1 MATFRLQDL
10 ARELGARLLGDPELE
25 ITGPA
30 PLDRACAS
38 ELGFL
43 ANPLYRTQVGLS
55 AAGAILIRPED
66 HAALPEGPSTR
77 AWLLHDQPY
86 EAFARAM
93 ELFQPPAPRR
103 EPGVHHS
110 ALVHPTAQVD
120 PGCHIGP
127 GVVVEQGAVIGRGS
141 VLLAG
146 CMVYAHATI
155 GEDCLLHSG
164 CAVREGCRLGNRVVL
179 QNGAVIGSEGFGFAP
194 GADGRI
200 RKIPQTGIVVL
211 EDDVEVGANT
221 CVDRATMGTTLVMA
235 GSKLDN
241 LVQVAHN
248 VVIGAGCM
256 VAALTGVA
264 GSSKLGA
271 GCVIGGHSAVSGHLR
286 LGNGVKVGGFSGVT
300 ASAPD
305 QAVLAGFPAVSHGS
319 FLAQSAGVRK
329 LPELRRTVKQLEER
343 LARLEARLA
352 GEDA

>member
-1 MATFRLQDL
+1 MASFRLEEL
-10 ARELGARLLGDPELE
+10 ARELGARLLGDPER
-25 ITGPA
+25 IISGPA
-30 PLDRACAS
+30 PLDRAGAS

-43 ANPLYRTQVGLS
+43 ANPLYRSQVEKS

-66 HAALPEGPSTR
+66 HAALPPGGPDR
-77 AWLLHDQPY
+77 AWLLHDKPY

-93 ELFQPPAPRR
+93 ELFLPPARPRDAGIHGTAVVSPEAR
-103 EPGVHHS
+103 
-110 ALVHPTAQVD
+110 VHPE
-120 PGCHIGP
+120 CHIGP
-127 GVVVEQGAVIGRGS
+127 GVVIEAGARIGRGS

-146 CMVYAHATI
+146 CMVYENAEI

-221 CVDRATMGTTLVMA
+221 CIDRATMGTTLVMA

-264 GSSKLGA
+264 GSSRLGE

-286 LGNGVKVGGFSGVT
+286 LGKGVTVGGFSGVT

-305 QAVLAGFPAVSHGS
+305 KAVLAGFPAVNHGN
-319 FLAQSAGVRK
+319 FLAQSAAVRK
-329 LPELRRTVKQLEER
+329 LPELRRTLRQLEER
-343 LARLEARLA
+343 LARLENRQA